1 MNVWLFSGFL
11 KNWLRWLLGLRKL
24 RSSEKIE
31 ILQIGFILQVAWW
44 ENIIFYYGWKHS
56 VFSLFL
62 PWNYF
67 LQLWA
72 IWLQSTLT
80 FTWTFCIFKHKH
92 KSNIKG
98 AIFELRS
105 SHLFQDQLYKEVLQK
120 QSPACVLWKSYS

>member
-31 ILQIGFILQVAWW
+31 ILQIGCILQVAWW

-105 SHLFQDQLYKEVLQK
+105 SHLFQDQSYKEVLQK
-120 QSPACVLWKSYS
+120 QSPKCILWKKHS